1 MKINSFFGK
10 QILIGISIGLISFFI
25 SCSNKDNKNNK
36 IENSDSIKAQKLKKQ
51 FIEKF
56 DVNSCAPYLD
66 HRLVRNIIDGYDD
79 IKLVDETYIEI
90 PNKFSGDIS
99 DIFPKGQAYIVDL
112 ESISDIER
120 YGFRHKSLYDNSN
133 LIYLNVLEDSENLG
147 KNENDIYAVIVSDSV
162 KYIPYRRSTI
172 VFLRVVSYFNIND
185 YYNIDFEV
193 FNKSLKNHLEIIINK
208 KDSIN

>member
-1 MKINSFFGK
+1 M
-10 QILIGISIGLISFFI
+10 
-25 SCSNKDNKNNK
+25 
-36 IENSDSIKAQKLKKQ
+36 
-51 FIEKF
+51 
-56 DVNSCAPYLD
+56 
-66 HRLVRNIIDGYDD
+66 
-79 IKLVDETYIEI
+79 
-90 PNKFSGDIS
+90 
-99 DIFPKGQAYIVDL
+99 
-112 ESISDIER
+112 
-120 YGFRHKSLYDNSN
+120 
-133 LIYLNVLEDSENLG
+133 LEDSENLG